1 MKNKIISGII
11 AALSLPVYFSLL
23 WAIDQFLLVR
33 IVLVFVMIACMIV
46 SVYKLSKLIL
56 DEHFKKHDKR
66 WKQYYLQLYVLSP
79 YYGLEISQL
88 HLSRF
93 PSRCPV
99 GISL

>member
-46 SVYKLSKLIL
+46 LVYKLSKLIL
-56 DEHFKKHDKR
+56 DEYFKKHNKR
-66 WKQYYLQLYVLSP
+66 
-79 YYGLEISQL
+79 
-88 HLSRF
+88 
-93 PSRCPV
+93 
-99 GISL
+99 

>member
-11 AALSLPVYFSLL
+11 AALPLPVYFSLL

-46 SVYKLSKLIL
+46 LVYKLSKLIL

-66 WKQYYLQLYVLSP
+66 
-79 YYGLEISQL
+79 
-88 HLSRF
+88 
-93 PSRCPV
+93 
-99 GISL
+99 

>member
-11 AALSLPVYFSLL
+11 VALSLPVYFSLL

-46 SVYKLSKLIL
+46 LVYKLSKLIL

-66 WKQYYLQLYVLSP
+66 
-79 YYGLEISQL
+79 
-88 HLSRF
+88 
-93 PSRCPV
+93 
-99 GISL
+99 

>member
-11 AALSLPVYFSLL
+11 AALSSPVYFSLL

-46 SVYKLSKLIL
+46 LVYKLSKLIL

-66 WKQYYLQLYVLSP
+66 
-79 YYGLEISQL
+79 
-88 HLSRF
+88 
-93 PSRCPV
+93 
-99 GISL
+99 

>member
-56 DEHFKKHDKR
+56 DEYFKKHNKR
-66 WKQYYLQLYVLSP
+66 
-79 YYGLEISQL
+79 
-88 HLSRF
+88 
-93 PSRCPV
+93 
-99 GISL
+99 

>member
-56 DEHFKKHDKR
+56 DEHFKNMISDENNITYNYM
-66 WKQYYLQLYVLSP
+66 YYRPIMGWRSHNY
-79 YYGLEISQL
+79 I
-88 HLSRF
+88 
-93 PSRCPV
+93 
-99 GISL
+99 

>member
-1 MKNKIISGII
+1 MKNKIISGVI

-56 DEHFKKHDKR
+56 DEYFKKHNKR
-66 WKQYYLQLYVLSP
+66 
-79 YYGLEISQL
+79 
-88 HLSRF
+88 
-93 PSRCPV
+93 
-99 GISL
+99 

>member
-11 AALSLPVYFSLL
+11 AALPLPVYFSLL

-66 WKQYYLQLYVLSP
+66 
-79 YYGLEISQL
+79 
-88 HLSRF
+88 
-93 PSRCPV
+93 
-99 GISL
+99 

>member
-46 SVYKLSKLIL
+46 LVYKISKLIL
-56 DEHFKKHDKR
+56 DEHFKMHN
-66 WKQYYLQLYVLSP
+66 KQ
-79 YYGLEISQL
+79 
-88 HLSRF
+88 
-93 PSRCPV
+93 
-99 GISL
+99 

>member
-46 SVYKLSKLIL
+46 LVYKLSRLIL

-66 WKQYYLQLYVLSP
+66 
-79 YYGLEISQL
+79 
-88 HLSRF
+88 
-93 PSRCPV
+93 
-99 GISL
+99 

>member
-46 SVYKLSKLIL
+46 LVYKLSKLIL

-66 WKQYYLQLYVLSP
+66 
-79 YYGLEISQL
+79 
-88 HLSRF
+88 
-93 PSRCPV
+93 
-99 GISL
+99 

>member
-1 MKNKIISGII
+1 MKNKIISGVI

-46 SVYKLSKLIL
+46 LVYKLSKLIL

-66 WKQYYLQLYVLSP
+66 
-79 YYGLEISQL
+79 
-88 HLSRF
+88 
-93 PSRCPV
+93 
-99 GISL
+99 

>member
-46 SVYKLSKLIL
+46 SVYKLSKPIL

-66 WKQYYLQLYVLSP
+66 
-79 YYGLEISQL
+79 
-88 HLSRF
+88 
-93 PSRCPV
+93 
-99 GISL
+99 

>member
-46 SVYKLSKLIL
+46 LVYKISKLIL
-56 DEHFKKHDKR
+56 DEHFKKHN
-66 WKQYYLQLYVLSP
+66 KQ
-79 YYGLEISQL
+79 
-88 HLSRF
+88 
-93 PSRCPV
+93 
-99 GISL
+99 

>member
-1 MKNKIISGII
+1 MKNKIISGIT

-46 SVYKLSKLIL
+46 LVYKLSGLIL

-66 WKQYYLQLYVLSP
+66 
-79 YYGLEISQL
+79 
-88 HLSRF
+88 
-93 PSRCPV
+93 
-99 GISL
+99 

>member
-23 WAIDQFLLVR
+23 WAIDQFLSVR

-66 WKQYYLQLYVLSP
+66 
-79 YYGLEISQL
+79 
-88 HLSRF
+88 
-93 PSRCPV
+93 
-99 GISL
+99 

>member
-56 DEHFKKHDKR
+56 DEYFKKHDKR
-66 WKQYYLQLYVLSP
+66 
-79 YYGLEISQL
+79 
-88 HLSRF
+88 
-93 PSRCPV
+93 
-99 GISL
+99 